1 MTLKEEREEHER
13 HKAMMESDAS
23 KALIKLAEH
32 TKHFSKMPFNEF
44 NKQVEQLIENTDNM
58 LGDMT
63 PLLKAY
69 DRLEKGT
76 KF

>member
-32 TKHFSKMPFNEF
+32 TKQFSKMPFNEF
-44 NKQVEQLIENTDNM
+44 NKQVE
-58 LGDMT
+58 
-63 PLLKAY
+63 
-69 DRLEKGT
+69 
-76 KF
+76 